1 MHDALLAGAYTQY
14 KVITTRKNTEVVVWR
29 RFREFVAL
37 DTVLVEKF
45 RGYIVP
51 PRPEKNAVEAQRMKG
66 SFIQERRLALEKYL
80 NKLAV
85 HPEIKNCE
93 VMPDSRD
100 LSKVV
105 VQELRVFLEMEGGL
119 GLSMRW
125 RALQPTRSGFFEAT
139 SRFSRQLFGRESAFI
154 RPNEVTNTGKRTGR
168 SFPSLPLKCGACM
181 QATLC
186 A

>member
-1 MHDALLAGAYTQY
+1 M
-14 KVITTRKNTEVVVWR
+14 VVWR

-37 DTVLVEKF
+37 DTTLVEKF

-51 PRPEKNAVEAQRMKG
+51 PRPEKNVVEAQRMKG

-85 HPEIKNCE
+85 HPDIKNCE
-93 VMPDSRD
+93 VNKHALLHGSHMTVD
-100 LSKVV
+100 

-119 GLSMRW
+119 GLSLRW
-125 RALQPTRSGFFEAT
+125 RSLQPSRSSLFEAT
-139 SRFSRQLFGRESAFI
+139 TRFSRQLFGRESAFI

-168 SFPSLPLKCGACM
+168 RSLAEDVSPDDMFLR
-181 QATLC
+181 
-186 A
+186 